1 MTKEEIMV
9 LDMEGVQAR
18 GAEIIADLETC
29 DESAIE
35 ERKLEMD
42 MLEERKKAIELE
54 AIEKRAKMLE
64 VIEGAGEIIEES
76 KEEKKKMTNIE
87 VRNSK
92 EYIDA
97 FVEYVKKGYD
107 LEKVNAER
115 RALLTENATDYGTIA
130 VPTYIAQRIETA
142 WENDELMRRVRRT
155 FVPGNLKVGAE
166 VSATG
171 AVVHAEGGD
180 PIDPED
186 LVITYIDL
194 IPEYLKKMVEVS
206 HTAMALT
213 GTAFLDYLYDEIEYQ
228 IVKLAGAQAIDA
240 MLNSALSATSTLS
253 GATATAADI
262 IQAEGELGGQAANA
276 VLIMT
281 RSTAADLK
289 AAALSAGYGYDPF
302 DGMPVIYVD
311 AAALQ
316 GAAFIIADLSGVQAN
331 FPEGDDV
338 RFIFDELTKAP
349 ENIVRII
356 GRLLVAVNVIA
367 GGKVVI
373 GAAEASA

>member
-1 MTKEEIMV
+1 
-9 LDMEGVQAR
+9 MEGVQAR
-18 GAEIIADLETC
+18 GAEIVADLETC

-107 LEKVNAER
+107 LEKVGAER

-171 AVVHAEGGD
+171 AVVHAEGGS

-228 IVKLAGAQAIDA
+228 IVKLAGARAIDA

-262 IQAEGELGGQAANA
+262 IQAEGKLGGQAANA

-311 AAALQ
+311 ATALQ
-316 GAAFIIADLSGVQAN
+316 GAAFIVADLTGVQAN